1 MNDMTKKEL
10 RAAYLAARADMTPE
24 QRAAQAQQI
33 CAHVVQSPMYGEASC
48 VLLYAA
54 TKDEIDL
61 SAVARDAWEKG
72 KTVAYPR
79 CLDKAGHMAF
89 FVVDS
94 PARLEK
100 GSFGIFEPSE
110 DCLPWQPTADALCVV
125 PALAVDAF
133 GNRLGYGK
141 GYYDRF
147 LAEFEGVSV
156 CAVYDCGMAKTLP
169 VDQYD
174 MPVAYIATQEGI
186 GAVAAIESVGSGEVQ
201 TVIDDAAYASEQS
214 GFDFIDEYEASDDGY
229 EPEEDGYEPE
239 EQVQDADTDL
249 REKRLL
255 YRLKRIPVLGK
266 LPFDPSLLLVLG
278 TFVLL
283 LLSRLLDTLVLDRDN
298 EYLAVVLLQ
307 ILIFVIPGYLFLR
320 YRGKGYTKR
329 LRLRAPR
336 FDQVLLIASAA
347 GALITGCFLLSV
359 LMGNLSAGQ
368 SFVLY
373 DTFTSHQDGTTL
385 GVVYLILAYAI
396 LPAVCEEVIFRSILC
411 AEFERRGV
419 ACAIAVSSIL
429 FSMLHFNLPA
439 MPVYLFAGV
448 ILALVL
454 YATRSVFCAII
465 VHFLYNLFC
474 LFGQSGFA
482 DFYVTQSATTLFLI
496 LMIAGL
502 LLCLAVLFGESS
514 RLYRAYAKEGASDA
528 YRPAKKP
535 SALEAIKNIALAFA
549 SPAAIVCVVLYAVV
563 CILR

>member
-1 MNDMTKKEL
+1 MTSE
-10 RAAYLAARADMTPE
+10 E
-24 QRAAQAQQI
+24 RAAQSREI
-33 CAHVVQSPMYGEASC
+33 CARILQSPLYADAAC

-54 TKDEIDL
+54 TGEEIDL
-61 SAVARDAWEKG
+61 GAVAADAWAKG

-79 CLDKAGHMAF
+79 CLDKAGHLAF
-89 FVVDS
+89 FVVDT
-94 PARLEK
+94 PVRLVE
-100 GSFGIFEPSE
+100 GSFGIPEPSE
-110 DCLPWQPTADALCVV
+110 DCLPWQPTPDALCIV
-125 PALAVDAF
+125 PALALDAF

-147 LAEFEGVSV
+147 LAEFKGVSA
-156 CAVYDCGMAKTLP
+156 CAVYGCCMAERLP
-169 VDQYD
+169 AEQYD
-174 MPVAYIATQEGI
+174 LPVAYIVTAHDVRAAAGI
-186 GAVAAIESVGSGEVQ
+186 TVVSGGAEQA
-201 TVIDDAAYASEQS
+201 VIDDTAYESVAD
-214 GFDFIDEYEASDDGY
+214 GYDEYDAYEPDDSYDPDDGY
-229 EPEEDGYEPE
+229 DPDSDAEDAG
-239 EQVQDADTDL
+239 ADV
-249 REKRLL
+249 RGERLA
-255 YRLKRIPVLGK
+255 YRIKRIPVLGK
-266 LPFDPSLLLVLG
+266 LPFDPALVLVLA

-283 LLSRLLDTLVLDRDN
+283 LLSRLLDVLVLDRDN
-298 EYLAVVLLQ
+298 DQLAVVLLQ

-320 YRGKGYTKR
+320 YRGKSYVKKM
-329 LRLRAPR
+329 RLRAPG
-336 FDQVLLIASAA
+336 FEHILLIASAA

-385 GVVYLILAYAI
+385 GVVYLVLAYAI
-396 LPAVCEEVIFRSILC
+396 LPALCEETVFRSILC
-411 AEFERRGV
+411 AEFEHRGV
-419 ACAIAVSSIL
+419 ACAVAVSSIL

-502 LLCLAVLFGESS
+502 LLCLAVFFGECS
-514 RLYRAYAKEGASDA
+514 RLYRSYAKKGETDA
-528 YRPAKKP
+528 YRPATKQ
-535 SALEAIKNIALAFA
+535 SALDTVKSTALAFA
-549 SPAAIVCVVLYAVV
+549 SPAAILCVVLYLIV
-563 CILR
+563 CIFG

>member
-1 MNDMTKKEL
+1 MSEMTKKEL
-10 RAAYLAARADMTPE
+10 RAAYRAARADMMPE
-24 QRAAQAQQI
+24 QRAAQAEQI
-33 CAHVVQSPMYGEASC
+33 CAHILQSSVYAEASC

-54 TKDEIDL
+54 TEGEIDL
-61 SAVARDAWEKG
+61 SAVAKDAWEQG

-89 FVVDS
+89 FIVDT
-94 PARLEK
+94 PTRLTE
-100 GSFGIFEPSE
+100 GSFGIPEPSE
-110 DCLPWQPTADALCVV
+110 DCLPWQPTADALCIV
-125 PALAVDAF
+125 PALAADAF

-147 LAEFEGVSV
+147 LAEFRGVSA
-156 CAVYDCGMAKTLP
+156 CAVYAFGMAQSLP
-169 VDQYD
+169 VEEHDL
-174 MPVAYIATQEGI
+174 PVAYIVTPEGVQSA
-186 GAVAAIESVGSGEVQ
+186 AVIETVGSGAAQ
-201 TVIDDAAYASEQS
+201 TVIDDAAYASETD
-214 GFDFIDEYEASDDGY
+214 GFDVSDEYEAADDGYDPDDDY
-229 EPEEDGYEPE
+229 EPEERVE
-239 EQVQDADTDL
+239 DADADL
-249 REKRLL
+249 REKRFM
-255 YRLKRIPVLGK
+255 YRWKRIPVLGK
-266 LPFDPSLLLVLG
+266 LPFEPSLLLVLG

-283 LLSRLLDTLVLDRDN
+283 LLSRLLDALVLDRDN

-307 ILIFVIPGYLFLR
+307 VLIFVIPGYLFLR
-320 YRGKGYTKR
+320 YRGKSYAKR
-329 LRLRAPR
+329 LRLRAPK
-336 FDQVLLIASAA
+336 FDHVLLIVSAA
-347 GALITGCFLLSV
+347 GVLITGCFLLSV

-385 GVVYLILAYAI
+385 GVIYLILAYAI
-396 LPAVCEEVIFRSILC
+396 LPAVCEETVFRGILC
-411 AEFERRGV
+411 AEFEGRGV

-454 YATRSVFCAII
+454 YATRSVFCTVI

-502 LLCLAVLFGESS
+502 LLCLAVFFGESS

-528 YRPAKKP
+528 YRPAVKP
-535 SALEAIKNIALAFA
+535 TALETAKNIALAFA
-549 SPAAIVCVVLYAVV
+549 SPAAILCVILYLLI
-563 CILR
+563 CIFR